1 LARVP
6 VMKLSMPRTFSPR
19 ANNSA
24 AMERPM
30 KPAAPVTRYFA
41 KQISLT
47 QDCTVEPALSFRQ
60 EYYRTRACETG
71 IGIIGDL
78 FEVVPA
84 LIAAVKAAKG

>member
-1 LARVP
+1 
-6 VMKLSMPRTFSPR
+6 
-19 ANNSA
+19 
-24 AMERPM
+24 
-30 KPAAPVTRYFA
+30 
-41 KQISLT
+41 
-47 QDCTVEPALSFRQ
+47 VEPALSFRQ